1 MMLQESFKYTPL
13 KKIESLYYPESTP
26 HAPYVLPHPLPTGVH
41 VEEIEWQAF
50 KQKFAELPP
59 NHPALQN
66 TQGKAWRLTISAA
79 YDAHEPLIL
88 NYSGSMATQQFVG
101 IDLELLPDSRC
112 DVQQTFSDSGALN
125 VLLHS
130 TIGEGAQLSLLRLQ
144 NMDKTHGSM
153 LGLTRMTLA
162 QNSAAQTFTVNSGA
176 RLARIEDHIHLT
188 SPHSNI
194 KTTTLML
201 LKERQH
207 GDITSVIHHDAEQ
220 TTSIQECRTVLAD
233 DTTGVFQGLIKVSPH
248 AQKTDGQQMSRAL
261 LLSPS
266 ATMNTKPELE
276 IFADDVKCS
285 HGAAIGALD
294 DQMLFY
300 LRARGI
306 PDQLA
311 RQLLI
316 EAFICE
322 PLQEL
327 SQIASFKTEK
337 LLRAYIESDRA

>member
-13 KKIESLYYPESTP
+13 KKIETLRYPEGTP
-26 HAPYVLPHPLPTGVH
+26 HVPFIFPHPLPAGVH
-41 VEEIEWQAF
+41 IEEIEWQTF
-50 KQKFAELPP
+50 KQKFSEIPP
-59 NHPALQN
+59 NHPILQN
-66 TQGKAWRLTISAA
+66 TDGKAWRLTISAA
-79 YDAHEPLIL
+79 YDAHDPLIL
-88 NYSGSMATQQFVG
+88 NYSGNMSARHSIG
-101 IDLELLPDSRC
+101 IDLDLAPHCKC
-112 DVQQTFSDSGALN
+112 DVQQIFSDSGALN

-130 TIGEGAQLSLLRLQ
+130 TIGEGAKLSLLRLQ
-144 NMDKTHGSM
+144 NMDITHGMM
-153 LGLTRMTLA
+153 LGLTSLA
-162 QNSAAQTFTVNSGA
+162 LARNSTVQTFTVSSGA
-176 RLARIEDHIHLT
+176 RLARIEDHIYLKGT
-188 SPHSNI
+188 DSNI
-194 KTTTLML
+194 QTTTLML

-207 GDITSVIHHDAEQ
+207 GDITSLIHHDAEQ
-220 TTSIQECRTVLAD
+220 TTSTQECRTVLAD

-248 AQKTDGQQMSRAL
+248 AQKTDGRQMSRAL

-327 SQIASFKTEK
+327 SQVASFKTEK
-337 LLRAYIESDRA
+337 LLRAYIESNQS